1 MLRQRLLKNSPPR
14 MISRPPLPCAVILRR
29 CCSPVARPRF
39 LAAPTSMPGD
49 LCDRCHVNLARC
61 QRRARRRACPATAQ
75 SRRLLARASA
85 ADRDP
90 RRLRAWGLR
99 SLHRAR
105 ERRDRSF
112 LPDARGADPRRVRRN
127 HRGIIRQRRDRRSA
141 GRFSRAQCVAMRVLH
156 AGNADGRAGSIE
168 TACRAGPGADTRA
181 SFRQLLPLHRLSG
194 DCRCGRDHGAGAHG
208 EHAMIVASANPEGLS
223 VLDRPNSYIGKV
235 VPRPNLE
242 RLMQGR
248 GLYVS
253 DMVLPRMA
261 HVVFLRSPHA
271 HARITGID
279 AAAARRVP
287 GVVAIVTGEALAAVI
302 TPWVGVLSHLK
313 GLKSAPQHAIAIDHV
328 RWQGEAVAAVVA
340 TSRAVAEDAAEIVS
354 VEYQELDAVT
364 DMRTALDPE
373 TPVIHSSLGDNLAFE
388 RNLDA
393 GAVDAAFAES
403 DAVVEADF
411 IFGRHTGVTLEPR
424 SVVADWNAAEARLTI
439 YQGTQAPHMVQ
450 NIAALH
456 LGLTD
461 SQVRVVCKDVGGS
474 FGIKV
479 HIYADEMATYALSKL
494 LLRPVKFVA
503 DRVESFNTDIHARD
517 HRCKGRIGVKRD
529 GTITA
534 FEIDALTGIG
544 PYSMYPR
551 TSAIEANQV
560 VNLVGGPYVT
570 KNYRARARVVF
581 QNKNVMCQYRAVG
594 HPIAVA
600 VTEGLV
606 ELAAA
611 KIGMDPLELRR
622 RNLIADD
629 AHPSSGPSGIKF
641 EALSNHAAM
650 DKLVKMMDYNALR
663 AEQAALRSKN
673 IHRGIGIASFIEV
686 TNPSAAFYGVGGAR
700 ISSQDGVAVRL
711 DATGSVICQ
720 TSITEQ
726 GQGSESL
733 TAQIV
738 GSVLGVSME
747 RVRVILGDTDHT
759 PYGGGTRASR
769 GAGIGGE
776 AALQAAKILR
786 KNVLDVAAAILQ
798 SSPAELDIVNDAIV
812 SAVDGSSRID
822 LKELSR
828 IVYFRPDTLPPGI
841 QPELM
846 ATRHFVPREY
856 PFAFTNGVQASWLE
870 VDTDTGFVKLLRHWV
885 VEDCGTIINPQLVDE
900 QIRGGVVQGLGAAL
914 FEKCIYDERGQL
926 TNANMAD
933 YLVPMSG
940 EMPDIDVGHVVS
952 PTLETELG
960 AKGAGEAGTAGAA
973 AAVANAVNDAL
984 KPFGAIIS

>member
-1 MLRQRLLKNSPPR
+1 MTAISP
-14 MISRPPLPCAVILRR
+14 
-29 CCSPVARPRF
+29 
-39 LAAPTSMPGD
+39 
-49 LCDRCHVNLARC
+49 
-61 QRRARRRACPATAQ
+61 
-75 SRRLLARASA
+75 
-85 ADRDP
+85 
-90 RRLRAWGLR
+90 
-99 SLHRAR
+99 SL
-105 ERRDRSF
+105 
-112 LPDARGADPRRVRRN
+112 
-127 HRGIIRQRRDRRSA
+127 
-141 GRFSRAQCVAMRVLH
+141 
-156 AGNADGRAGSIE
+156 E
-168 TACRAGPGADTRA
+168 T
-181 SFRQLLPLHRLSG
+181 LS
-194 DCRCGRDHGAGAHG
+194 
-208 EHAMIVASANPEGLS
+208 E
-223 VLDRPNSYIGKV
+223 LDRPNSYIGKV
-235 VPRPNLE
+235 VPRPNLD

-253 DMVLPRMA
+253 DLELPRMA

-271 HARITGID
+271 HAKIVGID
-279 AAAARRVP
+279 TAAARQMP
-287 GVVAIVTGEALAAVI
+287 GVIAVVTGEELAAVI
-302 TPWVGVLSHLK
+302 TPWVGVLTHMK
-313 GLKSAPQHAIAIDHV
+313 GLKSAPQHAIAID
-328 RWQGEAVAAVVA
+328 RACWQGEAVAAVVA
-340 TSRAVAEDAAEIVS
+340 TSRAVAEDAAELVG
-354 VEYQELDAVT
+354 VEYEELEAVT
-364 DMRTALDPE
+364 DMRTALDPQ
-373 TPVIHSSLGDNLAFE
+373 TPVIHASLGDNLAFE
-388 RNLDA
+388 RNLDV
-393 GAVDAAFAES
+393 GAVDAAFADS
-403 DAVVEADF
+403 DAVVEAEF
-411 IFGRHTGVTLEPR
+411 VFGRHTGVTLEPR
-424 SVVADWNAAEARLTI
+424 AVVADWNPAEARLTI

-456 LGLTD
+456 LGLEEA
-461 SQVRVVCKDVGGS
+461 QVRVVCKDVGGS

-494 LLRPVKFVA
+494 LRRPVKFVA

-517 HRCKGRIGVKRD
+517 HRCKGKIGVKRD

-534 FEIDALTGIG
+534 FEIDDLTGIG

-560 VNLVGGPYVT
+560 VNLVGGPYMA

-594 HPIAVA
+594 HPIACS

-606 ELAAA
+606 DLAASR
-611 KIGMDPLELRR
+611 IGMDPVEIRR

-629 AHPSSGPSGIKF
+629 AYPCVSPSGLRF
-641 EALSNHAAM
+641 EQLSHHASM
-650 DKLVKMMDYNALR
+650 DRLIGMMNYDALR
-663 AEQAALRSKN
+663 AEQAALRQKN
-673 IHRGIGIASFIEV
+673 IYRGIGIASFIEV
-686 TNPSAAFYGVGGAR
+686 TNPSAAFYGVGGAK
-700 ISSQDGVAVRL
+700 ISSQDGVAIRL
-711 DATGSVICQ
+711 DAQGSVICQ

-738 GSVLGVSME
+738 GSVLGASMA
-747 RVRVILGDTDHT
+747 RVRVISGDTDNT
-759 PYGGGTRASR
+759 PYGGGTWASR

-776 AALQAAKILR
+776 AALQAAKVLR
-786 KNVLDVAAAILQ
+786 RNILDVAAAILQ
-798 SSPAELDIVNDAIV
+798 STPAELEIANNAIVNAE
-812 SAVDGSSRID
+812 DGSLRI
-822 LKELSR
+822 ELRELAR

-856 PFAFTNGVQASWLE
+856 PFAFTNGVQAAWIE

-940 EMPDIDVGHVVS
+940 EMPDIDIGHVVS
-952 PTLETELG
+952 PTMETELG

-984 KPFGAIIS
+984 QPFGVIITEIPLTPQVILTALGRI

>member
-1 MLRQRLLKNSPPR
+1 MNKP
-14 MISRPPLPCAVILRR
+14 AVDQK
-29 CCSPVARPRF
+29 A
-39 LAAPTSMPGD
+39 
-49 LCDRCHVNLARC
+49 
-61 QRRARRRACPATAQ
+61 
-75 SRRLLARASA
+75 
-85 ADRDP
+85 
-90 RRLRAWGLR
+90 
-99 SLHRAR
+99 
-105 ERRDRSF
+105 
-112 LPDARGADPRRVRRN
+112 
-127 HRGIIRQRRDRRSA
+127 
-141 GRFSRAQCVAMRVLH
+141 
-156 AGNADGRAGSIE
+156 
-168 TACRAGPGADTRA
+168 
-181 SFRQLLPLHRLSG
+181 LS
-194 DCRCGRDHGAGAHG
+194 
-208 EHAMIVASANPEGLS
+208 E
-223 VLDRPNSYIGKV
+223 LDRPNSYIGKS
-235 VPRPNLE
+235 VPRPNLD

-253 DMVLPRMA
+253 DLELPRMTHA
-261 HVVFLRSPHA
+261 VFVRSPYA
-271 HARITGID
+271 HARIVAID
-279 AAAARRVP
+279 VQAARQMP
-287 GVVAIVTGEALAAVI
+287 GVVAVVTGDELAAVI

-313 GLKSAPQHAIAIDHV
+313 GLKSAPQRALAVDRV
-328 RWQGEAVAAVVA
+328 CWQGEAVVAVVA
-340 TSRAVAEDAAEIVS
+340 TSRAVAEDAAEAVS
-354 VEYQELDAVT
+354 VDYEELPVVT
-364 DMRTALDPE
+364 DMCTALDPE
-373 TPVIHSSLGDNLAFE
+373 TPVIHASLGDNLAFE
-388 RNLDA
+388 RVLDA
-393 GAVDAAFAES
+393 GAVDAAFAGS
-403 DAVVEADF
+403 DEIAEAEF
-411 IFGRHTGVTLEPR
+411 VFGRHTGVTLEPR
-424 SVVADWNAAEARLTI
+424 AVVADWNSAEARLTI

-456 LGLTD
+456 LGLEEA
-461 SQVRVVCKDVGGS
+461 QVRVICKDVGGS

-494 LLRPVKFVA
+494 LRRPVKFVA
-503 DRVESFNTDIHARD
+503 DRMESFNTDIHARD

-534 FEIDALTGIG
+534 FEIDDLTGIG

-560 VNLVGGPYVT
+560 VNLVGGPYTT
-570 KNYRARARVVF
+570 KNYRARARAVF

-594 HPIAVA
+594 HPIACS

-606 ELAAA
+606 DLAAA
-611 KIGMDPLELRR
+611 KIGMDPVEIRR

-629 AHPSSGPSGIKF
+629 GYPCASASGLRF
-641 EALSNHAAM
+641 ELLSHHAALN
-650 DKLVKMMDYNALR
+650 KLLKMIDYDALR
-663 AEQAALRSKN
+663 VEQASLRKRN

-686 TNPSAAFYGVGGAR
+686 TNPSAAFYGVGGAK

-711 DATGSVICQ
+711 DAQGAVVCH

-747 RVRVILGDTDHT
+747 KVRVILGDTDQT
-759 PYGGGTRASR
+759 PYGGGTWASR

-776 AALQAAKILR
+776 AALQAAKVLR
-786 KNVLDVAAAILQ
+786 QNILDVAAAILQ
-798 SSPAELDIVNDAIV
+798 STPAELDIANNTIVNAG
-812 SAVDGSSRID
+812 DGAPRI
-822 LKELSR
+822 ELRELAR

-846 ATRHFVPREY
+846 ATRHYVPREY
-856 PFAFTNGVQASWLE
+856 PFAFTNGIQASWLE
-870 VDTDTGFVKLLRHWV
+870 VDIDTGFVKLLRHWV

-933 YLVPMSG
+933 YLVPMLG
-940 EMPDIDVGHVVS
+940 EMPDIDIGHVVS
-952 PTLETELG
+952 PTSESELG

-984 KPFGAIIS
+984 RPFGAVVTEIPLTPQLILKALKRI